1 MEEVV
6 AKQGYPVDR
15 DRDEGCQGE
24 RLVQRPGI
32 AAESLAGPA
41 LAGDKQPGADRGTGE
56 DQRRDPLRR
65 GW

>member
-6 AKQGYPVDR
+6 AEQGYPVDR

-24 RLVQRPGI
+24 RLVQCPGI
-32 AAESLAGPA
+32 AAESFAGPA
-41 LAGDKQPGADRGTGE
+41 WPAISSPAPTEALERTSAAIP
-56 DQRRDPLRR
+56 RR